1 MIKYISFD
9 LDGTLVDDKF
19 DELIWRR
26 EIPYLYAKKHGLMF
40 DEAFKQVT
48 TEYKKLWGKVNR
60 WRDVSFWFEHFGL
73 KEDWKDILEE
83 VAHEI
88 KVYPEVTP
96 LLKKL
101 HGKQKLIIL
110 SHAERKFLELK
121 LKCEGLEQFFD
132 IVFSTTSDLEN
143 FKKDES
149 VYNYLFKKLNIKPEE
164 LIHIGD
170 DFEFDFKIPNALGVR
185 AIYLDRSGK
194 NKGDN
199 IVSSLKDINNIV
211 TLEK

>member
-19 DELIWRR
+19 DELIWKR

-73 KEDWKDILEE
+73 KEDWKNIMEE
-83 VAHEI
+83 IAHEI
-88 KVYPEVTP
+88 KVYPEVIQ

-101 HGKQKLIIL
+101 HGKHKLIIL
-110 SHAERKFLELK
+110 SHSERKFLELK
-121 LKCEGLEQFFD
+121 LKCEGLENFFD
-132 IVFSTTSDLEN
+132 FTFSTISDMNN
-143 FKKDES
+143 FKKDEN
-149 VYNYLFKKLNIKPEE
+149 VYKFILKTLNIKPEE

-170 DFEFDFKIPNALGVR
+170 DFEFDFKVPKTLGIKAR
-185 AIYLDRSGK
+185 YLDRTGK
-194 NKGDN
+194 KIGEEIFN
-199 IVSSLKDINNIV
+199 SLKNILQINK
-211 TLEK
+211 TD